1 MEILTEVIK
10 WSYFWKYDYGERHNC
25 LLIMLMQGVILMK
38 LIIWISEEWLQK
50 QEFEVN

>member
-25 LLIMLMQGVILMK
+25 LLIMLMQGVILMEANNMDK
-38 LIIWISEEWLQK
+38 RRMASKTRI
-50 QEFEVN
+50 